1 MKKIIKNSGDFIKI
15 TGEKFFQIL
24 RLFPPYLKQRE
35 SLKELYQIY
44 LHSPSKSLL
53 ISNRGSILLAK
64 SLISGNYFP
73 IFNIGFVLISPN
85 HGTELIDVGIVGK
98 IENTPWI
105 VRPESACAPSFTFG
119 SQRCNCFD
127 QWLSAIE
134 LASRFHKIDRKISMK
149 GLEMN
154 LKNPDNLFQGQNPTF
169 VFIHLASQNGMGSG
183 NQSSFTELTASAFLR
198 HKGEYSAEQLFGL
211 SMAQGF
217 RKIGVKPDPRQ
228 SKNGFA
234 YKIPPIILD
243 YLQAPREIILLTNNP
258 KKLTAFTSRGYDVTR
273 MPLVGRLDKH
283 CLKETN
289 ERMTEFGHIIPKQRL
304 SQKQE
309 LDALEKKI
317 KKVCKSDPDT
327 EYIKNLNYFLE
338 HSDEDK
344 VDSEWF
350 LQTLPIFAPQ
360 LWKKIKAG
368 GIIKWLDVGTG
379 PGTKPIKIIKILE
392 KKYGSRIEF
401 TALEPS
407 TRWINIFKKNLKKH
421 PRAQI
426 KVIRAKWEEYAISQK
441 KQFDLITFFHSMY
454 GIKIVNGIFPSLTE
468 VKKFLREKGVV
479 CIIVESERS
488 DLHKIKQEI
497 FPELYRRSPISIE
510 TVKNT
515 LKKHALAFN
524 IDSNQK
530 DQKLYVDT
538 NSLGFL
544 SFIAQTQP
552 ENYNRVVSEEV
563 RKKIMISVTRIKKNS
578 GQRTFLNIPDD
589 FIWVNK

>member
-1 MKKIIKNSGDFIKI
+1 MKI
-15 TGEKFFQIL
+15 TGKKFFQIL
-24 RLFPPYLKQRE
+24 RHFPPYLKQRD
-35 SLKELYQIY
+35 SLKDLYQIY
-44 LHSPSKSLL
+44 LHSPSKSYL
-53 ISNRGSILLAK
+53 ISNLGSVLLAK

-85 HGTELIDVGIVGK
+85 HGMELVDVGIVGRR
-98 IENTPWI
+98 ENNPWVI
-105 VRPESACAPSFTFG
+105 RPESACAPSFTFG

-127 QWLSAIE
+127 QWLSAAE
-134 LASRFHKIDRKISMK
+134 LASRFHKIDRKTSTK
-149 GLEMN
+149 ELEMN
-154 LKNPDNLFQGQNPTF
+154 LKNPDNLFQDQSPTF

-217 RKIGVKPDPRQ
+217 RKIGIKPDPRQ

-258 KKLTAFTSRGYDVTR
+258 KKIAAFTSRGYNVTR

-283 CLKETN
+283 CLKETS
-289 ERMTEFGHIIPKQRL
+289 ERVAEFGHIIPKRCL

-309 LDALEKKI
+309 IVTLEKKI
-317 KKVCKSDPDT
+317 KKVYKSDPDT
-327 EYIKNLNYFLE
+327 EYIKNLNYFLK

-368 GIIKWLDVGTG
+368 ETIKWLDIGTG
-379 PGTKPIKIIKILE
+379 PGTKPIKIIKFLE
-392 KKYGSRIEF
+392 KKYGSKIEF

-407 TRWINIFKKNLKKH
+407 NRWINIFKKNLKKH
-421 PRAQI
+421 PRAQT
-426 KVIRAKWEEYAISQK
+426 KVIRTKWEEYIISQK
-441 KQFDLITFFHSMY
+441 GQFDLITFFHSMY
-454 GIKIVNGIFPSLTE
+454 GIKIVNGIFPSLAE
-468 VKKFLREKGVV
+468 VKKILRNKGAI
-479 CIIVESERS
+479 CIVVESERS
-488 DLHKIKQEI
+488 DLHKIKQKV
-497 FPELYRRSPISIE
+497 FPELYGRSPISMGA
-510 TVKNT
+510 VKNT
-515 LKKHALAFN
+515 LEKYAIGFD

-538 NSLGFL
+538 DSLGFL

-552 ENYNRVVSEEV
+552 ENYNRVIS
-563 RKKIMISVTRIKKNS
+563 KKIRRKIMDSVTRLKKNS
-578 GQRTFLNIPDD
+578 GQRNFLNIPDD
-589 FIWVNK
+589 FIWIS